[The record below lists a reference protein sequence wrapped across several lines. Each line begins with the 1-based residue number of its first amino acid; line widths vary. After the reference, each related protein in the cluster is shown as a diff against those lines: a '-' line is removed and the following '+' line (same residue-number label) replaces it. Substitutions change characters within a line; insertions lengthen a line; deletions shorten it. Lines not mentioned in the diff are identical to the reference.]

1 MSYVN
6 LTVPSK
12 VNDLTGSWTKR
23 MSVLLNDGYSTYNSA
38 YALGSPLI
46 VKGWEDSLPADAVIS
61 GITVYVKAYSTVAN
75 DQIYVGLT
83 RDSETTWGTLAS
95 ATLTTT
101 AATYTLGASGDTWGT
116 GGLTLSSIKQNQD
129 FGIKVL
135 AKSGSG
141 QINIDYIYMTINY
154 TSNSNAYLRGN
165 RSNFPRAVDNIT
177 LAQNGTGGKNAIR
190 TGDVDGT
197 PPSPSVNLL
206 GDCLYNIEKTLVQQT
221 DLVRSIGAVDA
232 GNLYFYTI
240 TVTGTVS
247 GRVSYGEESKV
258 ISWETMLNKVNGVIK
273 AGATFQSQNTKN
285 YSTGITTVRRT
296 HQCMPSANINF
307 NFVSA
312 IGWINNNGTAAHL
325 CVSPKAFIAFSDD
338 SGSAYGYYIGFTAVS
353 FDSPNITPLTND
365 GYKSVNVGFAA
376 VPDGTFVVKMLA
388 IGGDM

>member
-23 MSVLLNDGYSTYNSA
+23 MSVLLDDGYSTYNSA

-61 GITVYVKAYSTVAN
+61 GIIVSVKAYSTVVN

-83 RDSETTWGTLAS
+83 HDSETTWGS
-95 ATLTTT
+95 LTSTVLST
-101 AATYTLGASGDTWGT
+101 SAATYTLGASGDNWGT

-141 QINIDYIYMTINY
+141 QINIDYVYLTVYY
-154 TSNSNAYLRGN
+154 TSNSDAYLRGN
-165 RSNFPRAVDNIT
+165 RSNFPRAIDDIT
-177 LAQNGTGGKNAIR
+177 LAQNGTGGRNAIR

-247 GRVSYGEESKV
+247 GNVSYGEKNG
-258 ISWETMLNKVNGVIK
+258 ISWEAMLNKVNGVIK
-273 AGATFQSQNTKN
+273 SGATFQSSNLNN
-285 YSTGITTVRRT
+285 YLTGASTVRRT
-296 HQCMPSANINF
+296 TQCMPAANINF

-312 IGWINNNGTAAHL
+312 IGWINNGGTAAHL
-325 CVSPKAFIAFSDD
+325 CVSPKAFLAFSDD
-338 SGSAYGYYIGFTAVS
+338 SGSAYGYYIGFSAMS
-353 FDSPNITPLTND
+353 FDAPNITPLTND

-376 VPDGTFVVKMLA
+376 VPNGTFVVKMLA